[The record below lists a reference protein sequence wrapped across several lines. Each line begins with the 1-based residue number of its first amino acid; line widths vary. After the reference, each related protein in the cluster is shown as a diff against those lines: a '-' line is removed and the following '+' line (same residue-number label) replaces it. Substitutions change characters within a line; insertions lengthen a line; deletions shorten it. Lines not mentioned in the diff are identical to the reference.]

1 MSNINKVCANVAQEF
16 SDAEKAQARNNINA
30 SRVVTASSTSHGPA
44 YSDVETLAL
53 WPSSNR
59 LAFGA
64 TDTFVAP
71 YTNDNTDMGKV
82 LKLND
87 SVLPEWT
94 TEHYVSYDADQG
106 LAAQYQKNARHNIN
120 AMTQSQLSEFAN
132 TYTLSSLHGNYRCTE
147 APSWI
152 NVSNNKQYRTIVAI
166 NVPAHSVLFVQVN
179 CQLYFMNSAQMEW
192 AMCIG
197 TTQAVNENTAK
208 FFTNIPN
215 VYNTNVPTM
224 PFIYSNATD
233 SSVTV
238 YVGAYNHSGY
248 PIAEAYLRGNIYNVG
263 DHIYGPT
270 ITCETRNL
278 ASIKSDT

>member
-16 SDAEKAQARNNINA
+16 TDAEKSQARQNIDA
-30 SRVVTASSTSHGPA
+30 TRVATASSTSHGPS

-71 YTNDNTDMGKV
+71 YTNDNADKGKV

-87 SVLPEWT
+87 SVIPEWT
-94 TEHYVSYDADQG
+94 AEHYVSYDADQG
-106 LAAQYQKNARHNIN
+106 LGAQYQKNARHNIN
-120 AMTQSQLSEFAN
+120 AMTQSQLSEFVN
-132 TYTLSSLHGNYRCTE
+132 VYTLNSLNGCYRCPTE
-147 APSWI
+147 PSWI
-152 NVSNNKQYRTIVAI
+152 NVSTIKQYRTIVAI
-166 NVPAHSVLFVQVN
+166 NVPAHSTLFAYVN
-179 CQLYFMNSAQMEW
+179 CQLYYANSAQSEW

-197 TTQAVNENTAK
+197 TTQAINENTAK

-215 VYNTNVPTM
+215 IYNTNVPTI
-224 PFIYSNATD
+224 PFTYPNATD
-233 SSVTV
+233 STVTV
-238 YVGAYNHSGY
+238 YIGAYNHSGY
-248 PIAEAYLRGNIYNVG
+248 PIDEAYLRGNIYNVG

-270 ITCETRNL
+270 ITYEIRNL

>member
-1 MSNINKVCANVAQEF
+1 MSNINKVCANVAQQF
-16 SDAEKAQARNNINA
+16 TDAEKAQARNNINA
-30 SRVVTASSTSHGPA
+30 SRVATASSTSHGPS

-59 LAFGA
+59 LAFGS

-71 YTNDNTDMGKV
+71 YTNDNADKGKV

-94 TEHYVSYDADQG
+94 AEHYVSYDANQG
-106 LAAQYQKNARHNIN
+106 LGAQNQRNARKNIN
-120 AMTQSQLSEFAN
+120 AMTSSQLSDFTN
-132 TYTLSSLHGNYRCTE
+132 TYTMSSFNGNYRCPT

-152 NVSNNKQYRTIVAI
+152 NVSTIKQYRAI
-166 NVPAHSVLFVQVN
+166 TSFNVPAKSVLFVQVN
-179 CQLYFMNSAQMEW
+179 CQLYYVDSAQCEW
-192 AMCIG
+192 AICIG
-197 TTQAVNENTAK
+197 TDQAINENTAK

-215 VYNTNVPTM
+215 YYYTNVPTM

-238 YVGAYNHSGY
+238 YLGAYNHSGY
-248 PIAEAYLRGNIYNVG
+248 PISEAYLRGNIYNVG

-270 ITCETRNL
+270 ITYEIRKFANVK
-278 ASIKSDT
+278 ADA

>member
-16 SDAEKAQARNNINA
+16 SDAEKAQARQNIDA
-30 SRVVTASSTSHGPA
+30 TRVATASSTSHGPS

-71 YTNDNTDMGKV
+71 YTNDNTDAGKV
-82 LKLND
+82 LKLNN

-94 TEHYVSYDADQG
+94 AEHYVSYDANQG
-106 LAAQYQKNARHNIN
+106 LAAQYQKNARQNIN
-120 AMTQSQLSEFAN
+120 AMTSSQLSDFAN
-132 TYTLSSLHGNYRCTE
+132 TYTLSSLNGNYRCQT

-152 NVSNNKQYRTIVAI
+152 NVSSIKQYRAI
-166 NVPAHSVLFVQVN
+166 TSFNVPAKSVLFVQVN
-179 CQLYFMNSAQMEW
+179 CQLYYVDSAQCEW
-192 AMCIG
+192 AICIG
-197 TTQAVNENTAK
+197 TDQAINETTAK

-215 VYNTNVPTM
+215 YYYTNVPTM
-224 PFIYSNATD
+224 PFIYNNATD

-238 YVGAYNHSGY
+238 YLGAYNHSGY
-248 PIAEAYLRGNIYNVG
+248 PITEAYLRGNIYNVG

-270 ITCETRNL
+270 ITFEIRKYVSVK
-278 ASIKSDT
+278 ADA